1 MGLFDKLFGSKVKS
15 QTSNYKHWKTF
26 TEFDPVFAPFT
37 GTVYEQ
43 ELTRASI
50 DRFSLACSKLKPEI
64 RGSSKQ
70 HIAKLI
76 NTRPN
81 DQMTWSNF
89 MARLANIYQIDCMAY
104 IVPGFSRDMTRIEA
118 FFPLK
123 CDWAEVLEYN
133 GEPWIRFNFSTGD
146 TAVIELK
153 YVGLLARYPYQSDY
167 FSEPHCIKNTMDLIN
182 AQNQALQAAIKAGAK
197 IRFIGAVN
205 GRVHED
211 DLKKKRERF
220 VKDNFSPENENGILI
235 YDSTFTDVKQVNP
248 QSFVIDDD
256 EMKRIEKAVYTYFGT
271 NEAILTNSFNE
282 EQWLAYYEG
291 VIEPFA
297 VRVGEAMTNM
307 VFSATEQMHENRISF
322 SSNRLEYASANSK
335 RQLISEMVDRSI
347 MSLNEG
353 REMLQLPPVDGGDK
367 RVIRGEYIN
376 VDALSSTPKIV
387 EPTDPK
393 EPDDSNNDDVK
404 IGEDDAD
411 QR

>member
-15 QTSNYKHWKTF
+15 QTNNEARWKTF

-64 RGSSKQ
+64 RGTSKQ

-123 CDWAEVLEYN
+123 CDWAEILDYN
-133 GEPWIRFNFSTGD
+133 GEPWIRFNFPTGD

-167 FSEPHCIKNTMDLIN
+167 FSEPHCIKNTMDLID

-205 GRVHED
+205 GRVHEE

-220 VKDNFSPENENGILI
+220 VKDNFSPDNENGILI
-235 YDSTFTDVKQVNP
+235 YDSTFSDVKQVSP

-307 VFSATEQMHENRISF
+307 VFSATEQTHENRITF

-335 RQLISEMVDRSI
+335 RQLISEMVDRAI

-353 REMLQLPPVDGGDK
+353 REMLQLPPVEDGDK

-376 VDALSSTPKIV
+376 VDALSNTPKIV
-387 EPTDPK
+387 ETTDPV
-393 EPDDSNNDDVK
+393 EPHDSESDDTTT
-404 IGEDDAD
+404 GEDDAN
-411 QR
+411 